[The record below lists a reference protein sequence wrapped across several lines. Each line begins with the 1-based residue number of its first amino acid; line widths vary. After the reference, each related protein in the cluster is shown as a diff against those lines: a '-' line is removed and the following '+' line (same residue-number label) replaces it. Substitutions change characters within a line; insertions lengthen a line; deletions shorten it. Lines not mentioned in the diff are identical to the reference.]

1 MTDTL
6 SHHEDPQPAKKR
18 SRFWRIVKWLFII
31 GLVGG
36 LIAAI
41 IIFVYIIKA
50 TRDLPSVESLSE
62 YSPAIMSRVHA
73 GDGKLISEF
82 RTEARV
88 FVPIE
93 TVPTNLQRAFIS
105 SEDQRFYTHNGWDP
119 KGLLRAAVTGV
130 PKYFQ
135 GKRVGGTSTIT
146 QQVAKNFLVG
156 DEYSIDRKIR
166 EIAIARRMEKAFTKD
181 EILELYVNDN
191 YFGRGAYG
199 VAAAS
204 LNHFGKNMEEL
215 TLGEM
220 AYLALIV
227 KGPSNYELDVP
238 EEKESALNRRRYVLR
253 RMVEDGYITQ
263 DQADTGNAEPLESV
277 DRLQGDEYLAAEYFV
292 EEARKQ
298 IYELYGQDELYEGG
312 LSIRTTLDTT
322 MQLEGRRALRRGLEM
337 MDRRHGYRGPLAS
350 FENMSDWKLKLA
362 DVAAPADIG
371 DWRKSVVLEVSDKSA
386 KLAFIPQ
393 KDWPEDEDF
402 GEDQSRGTLALS
414 DIDWAKKALADGAVG
429 PALKSVKQVLKTGD
443 VILVQRKPVKKGEVP
458 STEYNLRQVPK
469 ANGGLIAMDPNT
481 GRILALVG
489 GYSFEQSQYNR
500 ATQAKRQPGS
510 AFKPFVYAAA
520 LGEGFTPASQVLDA
534 PFVIERSDADCEDEK
549 GKIELRESQEERD
562 DTIIADEVLDGEEG
576 EEEEECERFY
586 KPENYNAGNFY
597 GLSTLRLGI
606 EKSRNAMTV
615 RLANEMGMAPVM
627 RLSKNFGIY
636 EDPKPELAWA
646 LGAGETTLMKMAT
659 AYSTMINGGKA
670 VEPRILDR
678 VQDGDGKTIYNAFD
692 IECPDCQQDSFNG
705 GPPPDIPD
713 TRAQVIDPV
722 TAYQIT
728 YIMQGVVQ
736 NGTGARLRSLGRPLG
751 GKTGTT
757 NDSFDNWFMG
767 FSPDLVVGVYIG
779 VDTPE
784 QMGRE
789 TGSSSAVPIVQDFLG
804 TVLKDQPKV
813 PFRIPDGV
821 TLAPVNRSTGEPTFI
836 GAPEFILEAFRPGTE
851 PSVGGLR
858 STIGFGSG
866 GNTLG
871 GGLFG
876 SDLPRAGVGNDTSDE
891 FDLDDDFLSDEE
903 TSESEGLASVLDR
916 ASDAVDD
923 SREGAS
929 EDGSVEGASGDEAGA
944 SEDGADPDAS
954 EDGTATENEAAE
966 TTDEPAQQSGNGDD
980 VPAED
985 GGEDLEDKVLED
997 VEEEVEDEL
1006 EEALDDGLY

>member
-1 MTDTL
+1 MAAIGLQMIRIMTEILTSQDA
-6 SHHEDPQPAKKR
+6 PRKR
-18 SRFWRIVKWLFII
+18 SRFWKVVKWLFILGFI
-31 GLVGG
+31 TA

-41 IIFVYIIKA
+41 VIFVYIVRA

-62 YSPAIMSRVHA
+62 YSPPIMSRVHA

-93 TVPTNLQRAFIS
+93 TVPTNLQRAFVS

-119 KGLLRAAVTGV
+119 KGLIRAALTGV
-130 PKYFQ
+130 PKYLQ

-156 DEYSIDRKIR
+156 DDYSIKRKIR
-166 EIAIARRMEKAFTKD
+166 EIAIARRMEKALSKD
-181 EILELYVNDN
+181 QILELYLNDN

-220 AYLALIV
+220 TYLALIV

-238 EEKESALNRRRYVLR
+238 NEKERALGRRRYVLG
-253 RMVEDGYITQ
+253 RMVEDGHITQ
-263 DQADTGNAEPLESV
+263 EDADAANAEELVPV

-298 IYELYGQDELYEGG
+298 IYKLYGQDELYEGG

-337 MDRRHGYRGPLAS
+337 MDRRHGYRGPLATLDS
-350 FENMSDWKLKLA
+350 MDDWKLKLA
-362 DVAAPADIG
+362 AVEAPADIG
-371 DWRKSVVLEVSDKSA
+371 DWRKAVVLEVSNTSA
-386 KLAFIPQ
+386 KLAFIPPA
-393 KDWPEDEDF
+393 DWPEDEDYPE
-402 GEDQSRGTLALS
+402 EDTRGTLALS
-414 DIDWAKKALADGAVG
+414 DIAWAKKALAKGAVG
-429 PALKSVKQVLKTGD
+429 PELKSVKSVLKTGD
-443 VILVQRKPVKKGEVP
+443 VILVQRKPVKKDAEP

-481 GRILALVG
+481 GRVLALIG

-500 ATQAKRQPGS
+500 ATQARRQPGS

-520 LGEGFTPASQVLDA
+520 LNEGFTPASQILDA
-534 PFVIERSDADCEDEK
+534 PFVIERSDADCEDER
-549 GKIELRESQEERD
+549 GELELRDSQEDRNEAED
-562 DTIIADEVLDGEEG
+562 IPAEG
-576 EEEEECERFY
+576 EDGDEEEECERFY
-586 KPENYNAGNFY
+586 KPENFNEGNFY

-636 EDPKPELAWA
+636 DEPMPELAWA
-646 LGAGETTLMKMAT
+646 LGAGETTLLRLAT

-678 VQDGDGKTIYNAFD
+678 VQDGDGKTIYNAFEV
-692 IECPDCQQDSFNG
+692 ECADCQQESYTG
-705 GPPPDIPD
+705 GPPPFIPD
-713 TRAQVIDPV
+713 DRAQVIDPV
-722 TAYQIT
+722 TAYQVS
-728 YIMQGVVQ
+728 YIMQGVVE
-736 NGTGARLRSLGRPLG
+736 NGTGARLRALGRPLG

-767 FSPDLVVGVYIG
+767 FSPDLVVGVYVG

-789 TGSSSAVPIVQDFLG
+789 TGSSSAVPIVKDFLE
-804 TVLKDQPKV
+804 TVLADQPKV

-821 TLAPVNRSTGEPTFI
+821 TLAPVNRSTGEPTYI
-836 GAPEFILEAFRPGTE
+836 GAPDFILEAFKPGTE
-851 PSVGGLR
+851 PTVGGLER
-858 STIGFGSG
+858 TIRVGSG
-866 GNTLG
+866 TDTLG
-871 GGLFG
+871 GFFG
-876 SDLPRAGVGNDTSDE
+876 SSLPEDEVEPSLEAGEGDDLEAGTEGNA
-891 FDLDDDFLSDEE
+891 
-903 TSESEGLASVLDR
+903 ESNPEGEDSLASVLDR
-916 ASDAVDD
+916 ASEAVDGT
-923 SREGAS
+923 R
-929 EDGSVEGASGDEAGA
+929 DG
-944 SEDGADPDAS
+944 DA
-954 EDGTATENEAAE
+954 ETAATEPEQADAPEE
-966 TTDEPAQQSGNGDD
+966 TPTEKP
-980 VPAED
+980 
-985 GGEDLEDKVLED
+985 
-997 VEEEVEDEL
+997 VET
-1006 EEALDDGLY
+1006 ALDDGLY

>member
-6 SHHEDPQPAKKR
+6 SHHEDPQTPKKR
-18 SRFWRIVKWLFII
+18 SRFWRLIKWLFII
-31 GLVGG
+31 GFVGA

-41 IIFVYIIKA
+41 VIFVYVIRA

-156 DEYSIDRKIR
+156 DDYSIDRKIR
-166 EIAIARRMEKAFTKD
+166 EIAIAGRMEKAFTKD

-199 VAAAS
+199 IAAAS

-238 EEKESALNRRRYVLR
+238 EEKEAALARRRYVLR
-253 RMVEDGYITQ
+253 RMVEDGYISQ
-263 DQADTGNAEPLESV
+263 GEADAGNAEPLESV
-277 DRLQGDEYLAAEYFV
+277 DRLQGDQYLAAEYFV

-312 LSIRTTLDTT
+312 LSIRTTLDTS

-350 FENMSDWKLKLA
+350 FENMNDWKLKLA

-371 DWRKSVVLEVSDKSA
+371 DWRKAVVLEVSDKSA
-386 KLAFIPQ
+386 RLAFIPPA
-393 KDWPEDEDF
+393 DWPEEETF
-402 GEDQSRGTLALS
+402 GEDQSRGTMALS

-443 VILVQRKPVKKGEVP
+443 VILVQRKPVKAGEAP
-458 STEYNLRQVPK
+458 STEYNLRQIPK

-481 GRILALVG
+481 GRILALIG

-520 LGEGFTPASQVLDA
+520 LNEGFTPASQVLDA

-549 GKIELRESQEERD
+549 GELELRGAQEARD
-562 DTIIADEVLDGEEG
+562 DTIIADQLADGETGE

-615 RLANEMGMAPVM
+615 RLANEMGMLPVM
-627 RLSKNFGIY
+627 RLSKDFGIY
-636 EDPKPELAWA
+636 DEPKQELAWA

-678 VQDGDGKTIYNAFD
+678 VQDGDGKTIYNAFET
-692 IECPDCQQDSFNG
+692 ECSGCSQDNFDG

-713 TRAQVIDPV
+713 TRAQIIDPV

-728 YIMQGVVQ
+728 YIMQGVVE
-736 NGTGARLRSLGRPLG
+736 NGTGARLRALGRPLG

-779 VDTPE
+779 IDTPE

-789 TGSSSAVPIVQDFLG
+789 TGSSSAVPIVKDFLES
-804 TVLKDQPKV
+804 VLKDQPKV

-821 TLAPVNRSTGEPTFI
+821 TLAPINRTTGEPTFI

-851 PSVGGLR
+851 PTVGGLR
-858 STIGFGSG
+858 SKVGFGSG

-871 GGLFG
+871 GFFG
-876 SDLPRAGVGNDTSDE
+876 STTPGANQEDESFDE
-891 FDLDDDFLSDEE
+891 FDLDNDFLSEEE
-903 TSESEGLASVLDR
+903 TSEAEGLASVLDR
-916 ASDAVDD
+916 ASDAVDA
-923 SREGAS
+923 SRDGAPADEAEDGNSGEASDEDAPSSETQEGAS
-929 EDGSVEGASGDEAGA
+929 EDAAPSDGEEAARADAPEEDASADEADEEGDE
-944 SEDGADPDAS
+944 DAD
-954 EDGTATENEAAE
+954 E
-966 TTDEPAQQSGNGDD
+966 DEP
-980 VPAED
+980 
-985 GGEDLEDKVLED
+985 
-997 VEEEVEDEL
+997 EDEL